1 MGPVPD
7 AEALLRRDP
16 RAMLET
22 LGIVLIVQG
31 VGGLINRLAES
42 ESKAWWLQLHVLP
55 DGLHIPASIAMGIVG
70 ALLVLQSMAG
80 KRKSAR

>member
-1 MGPVPD
+1 
-7 AEALLRRDP
+7 
-16 RAMLET
+16 MLET

-42 ESKAWWLQLHVLP
+42 ESKGWWLQLHVLP

-70 ALLVLQSMAG
+70 ALLVLSSMAG
-80 KRKSAR
+80 KRKSARQ